1 VAVEF
6 PLRQLNDRAVMERE
20 IVAILE
26 ASATGSMTRDSLMA
40 VVALRSESRANAV
53 LEGMLLAGTIEAE
66 FTGDEDSNLFDTEVY
81 VFRAVDGG

>member
-1 VAVEF
+1 MEVEF

-40 VVALRSESRANAV
+40 VVALRSESQAYRAGLRKAIAGLEDARAAV
-53 LEGMLLAGTIEAE
+53 AQVAERLERWWG
-66 FTGDEDSNLFDTEVY
+66 
-81 VFRAVDGG
+81 